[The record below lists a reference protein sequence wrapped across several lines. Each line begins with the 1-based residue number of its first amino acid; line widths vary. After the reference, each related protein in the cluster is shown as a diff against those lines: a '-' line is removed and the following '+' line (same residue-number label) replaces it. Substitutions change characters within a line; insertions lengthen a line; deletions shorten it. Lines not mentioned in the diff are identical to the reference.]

1 MKIKGSKK
9 MQQKSQPIRT
19 FSTAFKKEKVELI
32 ERGEITVSQLSRVYE
47 VSKTAI
53 YNWIHKYSKYSK
65 NERIVVEKISEESK
79 ALEYLKRIAELERV
93 LGKKQMD
100 IDYYESLI
108 EAINEEFGYDVKKK
122 LRL

>member
-1 MKIKGSKK
+1 MGS
-9 MQQKSQPIRT
+9 KSQPRRT

-32 ERGEITVSQLSRVYE
+32 ERGEITVSQISLIYE

-53 YNWIHKYSKYSK
+53 YKWIRKYSKYSK
-65 NERIVVEKISEESK
+65 NERIVVEKISEEAK

-93 LGKKQMD
+93 LGRKQMD